1 MDFKEQEEVD
11 ALVVLNFLFFSSKA
25 KILLTTTTTEKKIPT

>member
-11 ALVVLNFLFFSSKA
+11 ALVVLNFLFFPSKA
-25 KILLTTTTTEKKIPT
+25 KILLTTTTEKKIPT